1 MEASNESLITCNL
14 LLLGV
19 KSERWE
25 QFFLGGE
32 GEGGGGQEESEKLKK
47 HCFAV
52 EEIEEFLT
60 TLIGLNC
67 QKGWT

>member
-1 MEASNESLITCNL
+1 MKGGNNI
-14 LLLGV
+14 
-19 KSERWE
+19 
-25 QFFLGGE
+25 FFGGGE
-32 GEGGGGQEESEKLKK
+32 GGQEESEKLKK

>member
-25 QFFLGGE
+25 QFFFFGGGE
-32 GEGGGGQEESEKLKK
+32 GGQEESEKLKK